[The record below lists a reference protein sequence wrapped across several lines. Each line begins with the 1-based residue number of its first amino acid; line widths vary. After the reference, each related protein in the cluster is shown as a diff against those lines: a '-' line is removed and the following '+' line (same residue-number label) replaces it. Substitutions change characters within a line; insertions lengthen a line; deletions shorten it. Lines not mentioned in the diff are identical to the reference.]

1 MSFWTWGLTSQETME
16 QLAKQ
21 AEDAKKDREA
31 ADIRAAEMLSAAEKA
46 REEALQVKLAAEDA
60 LYDVL
65 EAVRMTKEERALFE
79 KRIDNLCISD
89 LRRKVFSEELAQAEK
104 KAPKKK
110 IRPTPVEKKVVKDST
125 EAKKDD

>member
-1 MSFWTWGLTSQETME
+1 MSFWTWGLTSHETME

-31 ADIRAAEMLSAAEKA
+31 TDIRAAEMLSAAEKA

-79 KRIDNLCISD
+79 KRIDSLCISD
-89 LRRKVFSEELAQAEK
+89 LRRKVFSEEQAEK

-110 IRPTPVEKKVVKDST
+110 VRPTPVEKKVVKDST